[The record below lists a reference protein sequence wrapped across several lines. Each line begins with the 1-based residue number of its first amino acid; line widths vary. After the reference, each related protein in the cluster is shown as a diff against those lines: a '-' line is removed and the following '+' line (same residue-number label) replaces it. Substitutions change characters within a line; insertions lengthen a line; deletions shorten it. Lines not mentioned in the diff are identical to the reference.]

1 MIAFLL
7 DTKIALLLDNRLRR
21 WNSGSEQEG
30 QEVLLAVVFV
40 GFLDS
45 PDAFRQRGGTQRK
58 RFQKNVCDRLALHGL
73 KYPEGKLPTPKC
85 HSVLKAVALLK
96 AFRETDGWATTGQ
109 LSKLAGVPES
119 SGYRLI
125 NTLVDLGMVLRGPS
139 GYRLGANLL
148 SLSRGV
154 CVDECLKVASAD
166 ILPALAARLD
176 TTVHLARLE
185 GEMMLYVAKAATPH
199 SCAVPSKC
207 GSRFEPYSTAAG
219 KLLLAALQPS
229 ALETFFAGDLIALT
243 PHTVTDKKALLSEL
257 SEIQRVGFAS
267 DRQEFHPNIS
277 SIAVAVHDGEGQ
289 VIASLSAS
297 EVPSRMTPQRQLQL
311 KGALS
316 TAAEEIAAILF
327 KSNRSAL
334 AARPVT
340 VGYSAENSDAEAY
353 A

>member
-1 MIAFLL
+1 M
-7 DTKIALLLDNRLRR
+7 
-21 WNSGSEQEG
+21 
-30 QEVLLAVVFV
+30 
-40 GFLDS
+40 
-45 PDAFRQRGGTQRK
+45 
-58 RFQKNVCDRLALHGL
+58 
-73 KYPEGKLPTPKC
+73 
-85 HSVLKAVALLK
+85 
-96 AFRETDGWATTGQ
+96 
-109 LSKLAGVPES
+109 
-119 SGYRLI
+119 
-125 NTLVDLGMVLRGPS
+125 
-139 GYRLGANLL
+139 
-148 SLSRGV
+148 
-154 CVDECLKVASAD
+154 
-166 ILPALAARLD
+166 
-176 TTVHLARLE
+176 
-185 GEMMLYVAKAATPH
+185 
-199 SCAVPSKC
+199 
-207 GSRFEPYSTAAG
+207 
-219 KLLLAALQPS
+219 
-229 ALETFFAGDLIALT
+229 IALT

-277 SIAVAVHDGEGQ
+277 SLAVAVHDGEGQ